1 MSERIVLHSDLNN
14 CYASIEC
21 MLHPELK
28 GKYIA
33 VCGNTAERHGI
44 VLAKNQLAK
53 KCGVKTGDVI
63 WEAKQKC
70 PQLTIVPPHMDE
82 YASLLVYSGE
92 QMQVISENLG
102 HASCDITSRVYAHV
116 YPEAKQRTAKTIS
129 NILNNKQAAG

>member
-1 MSERIVLHSDLNN
+1 MIKILKRHKQEQDKLKKAFGDAWEQPEMVFTTGTGKWFDRNELNKRLKRLMKQN
-14 CYASIEC
+14 G
-21 MLHPELK
+21 LPEISAHKL
-28 GKYIA
+28 
-33 VCGNTAERHGI
+33 RH
-44 VLAKNQLAK
+44 
-53 KCGVKTGDVI
+53 T
-63 WEAKQKC
+63 
-70 PQLTIVPPHMDE
+70 